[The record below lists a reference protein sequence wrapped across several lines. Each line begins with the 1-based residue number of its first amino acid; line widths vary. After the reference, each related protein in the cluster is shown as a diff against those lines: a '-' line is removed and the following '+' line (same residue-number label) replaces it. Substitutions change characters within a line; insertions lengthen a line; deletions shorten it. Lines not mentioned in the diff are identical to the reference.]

1 MFGRVKSGARPGL
14 VVPGAPVKRFGRWSV
29 ALGSLAA
36 ALFLADN
43 ARADVSSWVYAG
55 FGPAYLK
62 DVDKSRYTLQLE
74 SGLGTPPATI
84 VVGGLFRVQP
94 YFGEGTDLALLA
106 RVATRGFV
114 QGGFGLALDAGGYQ
128 RFWGEGSSGGLGSLV
143 VGLPWGINLSA
154 SGGVGTND
162 TRFATIT
169 LGLDFARLTV
179 YRTYGTNWF
188 MNPHATDE
196 RGRGPR

>member
-1 MFGRVKSGARPGL
+1 
-14 VVPGAPVKRFGRWSV
+14 VVPGAPVTRIGRW
-29 ALGSLAA
+29 ALALSSLAA
-36 ALFLADN
+36 GCLLAHN
-43 ARADVSSWVYAG
+43 AQADVSSWVYAG

-62 DVDKSRYTLQLE
+62 DVERDRYTLQLE
-74 SGLGTPPATI
+74 TGIGTPPAAI
-84 VVGGLFRVQP
+84 VAGGLFRVQP

-128 RFWGEGSSGGLGSLV
+128 RFWGEGSTGGLGSLV
-143 VGLPWGINLSA
+143 LGLPWGINLSA
-154 SGGVGTND
+154 SGGMGSND
-162 TRFATIT
+162 AKFASLT

-179 YRTYGTNWF
+179 YRTHGTNWF
-188 MNPHATDE
+188 SNPHATDE